1 MKPTKI
7 PPQVIVLGIAS
18 LLNDTSSDII
28 YPLLPI
34 FLTAQLGAT
43 PVTIALIEGTADAL
57 SSIVKLLAGA
67 WSDRLTRRK
76 PLVTVGYALAGVAR
90 LAIAFATR
98 WPAVLV
104 ARLADRTGKGIRSA
118 PRDALIADV
127 TPRQHWGRAF
137 GLHRGL
143 DHAGAVAGPL
153 LAALMVGP
161 LQLPLRQIIFIAA
174 IPSVLAVLL
183 LVLRL
188 REEPRVRSA
197 GSDELRQPARG
208 LPAAFWKSIAA
219 IALFSMANA
228 SDAFLILQA
237 YSVGIRPSHIALLWA
252 AHHAVKV
259 AISAQA
265 GGLSDRI
272 DRRYLLV
279 SGWLLYAL
287 VYLVFPTTSDLT
299 VFLILFLAYAVPF
312 ALTEGAERAWI
323 SEPVEPAVRGK
334 AFGVYYLTVGL
345 FTLLGT
351 MIFGAIYQSGERVRA
366 FHLAAGFAILAAVA
380 AAASKRAQRWDGVP
394 QQPGGPGPHS
404 H

>member
-1 MKPTKI
+1 MHSNGSVNHESPRPRI
-7 PPQVIVLGIAS
+7 PPQVILLGIAS

-34 FLTAQLGAT
+34 FLTVQLGAT
-43 PVTIALIEGTADAL
+43 PVTIALIEGSAEAL

-67 WSDRLTRRK
+67 WSDRLPRRK
-76 PLVTVGYALAGVAR
+76 PLVTAGYALAGFAR

-118 PRDALIADV
+118 PRDALIADL
-127 TPRQHWGRAF
+127 TERQHWGRAF
-137 GLHRGL
+137 GLHRAM

-161 LQLPLRQIIFIAA
+161 LQLSMRQIIFIAA
-174 IPSVLAVLL
+174 IPSFLAVLL

-188 REEPRVRSA
+188 REEPRIPTNS
-197 GSDELRQPARG
+197 SDPLHQTPRG

-219 IALFSMANA
+219 IALFSLANA
-228 SDAFLILQA
+228 SDAFLILYA
-237 YSVGIRPSHIALLWA
+237 YTVGIKPAQIALLWA

-259 AISAQA
+259 AISTQA
-265 GGLSDRI
+265 GALSDRI
-272 DRRYLLV
+272 DRRVLLV

-287 VYLVFPTTSDLT
+287 VYLVFPTTSNLT
-299 VFLILFLAYAVPF
+299 VFLVLFLAYAVPF

-351 MIFGAIYQSGERVRA
+351 LIFGVIYQSGARVRA
-366 FHLAAGFAILAAVA
+366 FHLAAGFAILAAVVA
-380 AAASKRAQRWDGVP
+380 GANKNARRGD
-394 QQPGGPGPHS
+394 
-404 H
+404 